1 MSRYLVFIS
10 YSHADARHAAA
21 LQRAVEGFRVP
32 KDLRNASA
40 GSPEPPGRLA
50 PVFRDR
56 DVLGSSH
63 DLTGE
68 IKNALASSGSMAV
81 VCSRAA
87 AASSWVSREVSAFIE
102 LHGSERIFCLVVD
115 GEPNAADPA
124 LECLPGPL
132 RRAESGREVLAAD
145 ARPDAD
151 GPKQAFLKIIA
162 GISGLPYERLA
173 QRERRRFARRALAWA
188 AASTAVAAGF
198 AFLAQQA
205 NESRVVAEREAK
217 RANLTVD
224 YLTSV
229 LGQFLPRAGNDIPTG
244 ALLPLIDS
252 SAEPGRLAPLAGEPA
267 ALIRVR
273 NILATAYLDLGS
285 QDKALDLYAENLRL
299 AESTFGANSD
309 AALECRFN
317 VARAC
322 HLSGD
327 PGRALELLEGLLEVV
342 EEPGSR
348 HGERLAAVCIEM
360 NWLLSNQRRHA
371 EALEL
376 LEKNRVRA
384 LSALPAGHPDALIY
398 NSNLALQLIQVGRA
412 GEAGPLLDEAI
423 AAKTAR
429 GEGGDADTALFRCS
443 RGIVFSLNDELVPA
457 EGCFRSALAVFE
469 LKFGKENIRTISTA
483 HKLAIVLGAAGKTA
497 ESGEVMETYFGDP
510 PDPEKLKMAMGPPK
524 PGA

>member
-1 MSRYLVFIS
+1 
-10 YSHADARHAAA
+10 
-21 LQRAVEGFRVP
+21 
-32 KDLRNASA
+32 
-40 GSPEPPGRLA
+40 
-50 PVFRDR
+50 
-56 DVLGSSH
+56 VLGSSH

-252 SAEPGRLAPLAGEPA
+252 SAEPGRLVPLAGEPA

-322 HLSGD
+322 HLAGD
-327 PGRALELLEGLLEVV
+327 PGRALELLEGLLEIVDR
-342 EEPGSR
+342 PGSPHQR
-348 HGERLAAVCIEM
+348 QLAPVCIEM

-376 LEKNRVRA
+376 LEKYRERA
-384 LSALPAGHPDALIY
+384 LSVLPAGHNDALIY
-398 NSNLALQLIQVGRA
+398 RSNLALQMIQLGRA

-423 AAKTAR
+423 AAKTAK
-429 GEGGDADTALFRCS
+429 GEGGDADTALFRCY
-443 RGIVFSLNDELVPA
+443 RGIVFALNGGLAPA
-457 EGCFRSALAVFE
+457 EDCFRGALVVFE
-469 LKFGKENIRTISTA
+469 RKFGRENIRTISAA
-483 HKLAIVLGAAGKTA
+483 HKLALVLEAAGKTS
-497 ESGEVMETYFGDP
+497 ESDALMKAYFGDP